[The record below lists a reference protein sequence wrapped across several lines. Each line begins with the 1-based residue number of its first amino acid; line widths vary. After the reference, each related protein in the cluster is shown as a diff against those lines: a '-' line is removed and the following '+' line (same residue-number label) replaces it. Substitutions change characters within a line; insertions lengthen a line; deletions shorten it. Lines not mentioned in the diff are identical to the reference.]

1 MTTASPAANT
11 LDRDD
16 IDDDELFALFD
27 SDEQVPPR
35 PAKAAPAAPPPANYV
50 PAVRQWLEWQ
60 CQMISGVHRG
70 VVFVLA
76 NARSDVLDSAV
87 FWPEEGG
94 STTVLRDV
102 ASKAL
107 RAGRGVVQKALDED
121 SDLTE
126 VCDYVAYPVT
136 HEDRLAGIIVLAIE
150 IRSEAQRQAV
160 LQLVEWGSMWLEAAL
175 GDLRGQSREAA
186 SLALTAIGDLA
197 QDIPLPLAAHKL
209 CTLLADNLECA
220 RVALGLTAGMQ
231 VQLVGI
237 SHQLQFDRRMKG
249 MSRIETAMEECID
262 QGEPLSLPVQPGRE
276 GALVKAHE
284 YLQQELGHVAVCSV
298 PLLSNGQAFGALT
311 LVWDRPAALDERM
324 AQLAGEIAQRV
335 APVIELKRRE
345 GRSGL
350 RRVGGRSL
358 GLAKRLF
365 GPGHLR
371 LKLGLLAVVLALGIS
386 GLTQT
391 DYRVSARST
400 IEGTLQQAIVA
411 PLAGYLASASA
422 RAGDRVEAGQVL
434 AVLDDRELLL
444 ERERWQ
450 SERDKHAKEYQEALA
465 TRDRA
470 KITIGS
476 ARIAQAEA
484 QLKLVEEQRARLT
497 LQAPFSGTLV
507 SGDLSRALGAPLE
520 RGQLLFEIVPNDA
533 YRVSLQ
539 VDEHDMAGLEPGQQG
554 RLRLAGLPDTAI
566 PFEITRIVPVASAE
580 QGTNHF
586 RVEGELKEI
595 PEGLRPGM
603 QGVAKVVTG
612 RGSLLWSW
620 TRELTDRLRLWL
632 WSVGF

>member
-1 MTTASPAANT
+1 M

-16 IDDDELFALFD
+16 IDDDDFFALL
-27 SDEQVPPR
+27 DEQLPPKS
-35 PAKAAPAAPPPANYV
+35 AKAAPPPANYV

-94 STTVLRDV
+94 SATILRDV
-102 ASKAL
+102 AAKAL
-107 RAGRGVVQKALDED
+107 RTGRGLVQKAMDED

-126 VCDYVAYPVT
+126 VCDYVACPVT
-136 HEDRLAGIIVLAIE
+136 HDDGLAGIIVLAIE
-150 IRSEAQRQAV
+150 IRSEVQRQAV
-160 LQLVEWGSMWLEAAL
+160 LQLVEWGSTWLEAAL
-175 GDLRGQSREAA
+175 GDLRGQSREASA
-186 SLALTAIGDLA
+186 LALTAIADLA
-197 QDIPLPLAAHKL
+197 QDIPLPLGAHKL
-209 CTLLADNLECA
+209 CTLLADNLECTK
-220 RVALGLTAGMQ
+220 VALGLNAGMQ
-231 VQLVGI
+231 VQVVGV

-249 MSRIETAMEECID
+249 ISRIETAMEECID
-262 QGEPLSLPVQPGRE
+262 QGELLSLPPLSGRE
-276 GALVKAHE
+276 GGLVKAHS
-284 YLQQELGHVAVCSV
+284 YLQQELGQVAVCSL
-298 PLLSNGQAFGALT
+298 PLLSEGHAFGALT
-311 LVWDRPAALDERM
+311 LVWDRPTALDERM
-324 AQLAGEIAQRV
+324 ARLVGEIAQRV

-350 RRVGGRSL
+350 RRLGARAI
-358 GLAKRLF
+358 GLARRLF

-371 LKLGLLAVVLALGIS
+371 LKLALLGVALVLGLS
-386 GLTQT
+386 GWVQT

-411 PLAGYLASASA
+411 PQAGFLASANA

-470 KITIGS
+470 KITIGA

-484 QLKLVEEQRARLT
+484 QLKLVEEQRARLQ
-497 LQAPFSGTLV
+497 LKAPFSGTLV
-507 SGDLSRALGAPLE
+507 SGDLSRAMGAPLE
-520 RGQLLFEIVPNDA
+520 RGQLLFEIVPNDG

-539 VDEHDMAGLEPGQQG
+539 VDEHDMAGLEPGQRG
-554 RLRLAGLPDTAI
+554 RLRLAGLPDTSI
-566 PFEITRIVPVASAE
+566 PLEITRVVPVASTE
-580 QGTNHF
+580 QGGNHF
-586 RVEGELKEI
+586 RVEGELQEV
-595 PEGLRPGM
+595 PDGLRPGM

>member
-16 IDDDELFALFD
+16 IDDDDLFALFD

-35 PAKAAPAAPPPANYV
+35 PAKAAPAAPPPANYAL
-50 PAVRQWLEWQ
+50 AVRQWLEWQ
-60 CQMISGVHRG
+60 CHMISGVHRG

-87 FWPEEGG
+87 FWPEESG

-107 RAGRGVVQKALDED
+107 RAGRGVVQKALDEE

-220 RVALGLTAGMQ
+220 RVALGLAAGMQ

-262 QGEPLSLPVQPGRE
+262 QGERLSLPPLVGRE
-276 GALVKAHE
+276 GGVVKAHS
-284 YLQQELGHVAVCSV
+284 YLQQEQGHVAVCSV
-298 PLLSNGQAFGALT
+298 PLLSDGHAFGALT
-311 LVWDRPAALDERM
+311 LIWDRPRVLDERM
-324 AQLAGEIAQRV
+324 GQLLGEIAQRI
-335 APVIELKRRE
+335 APVIDLKRRE

-350 RRVGGRSL
+350 RRLGGRAG

-371 LKLGLLAVVLALGIS
+371 LKLGLLAAVLAIGATSLI
-386 GLTQT
+386 QT
-391 DYRVSARST
+391 DYRISARST

-411 PLAGYLASASA
+411 PMAGYLASASA
-422 RAGDRVEAGQVL
+422 RAGDRVEVGQVL

-444 ERERWQ
+444 ELERWQ
-450 SERDKHAKEYQEALA
+450 SERDKYAKEYQEALA

-484 QLKLVEEQRARLT
+484 QLKLVEEQRERLQ
-497 LQAPFSGTLV
+497 LKAPFSGTLV

-520 RGQLLFEIVPNDA
+520 RGQLMFEIVPNDG

-539 VDEHDMAGLEPGQQG
+539 VDEHDMAGLEPGQHG

-566 PFEITRIVPVASAE
+566 PLEITRVVPVASNE
-580 QGTNHF
+580 QGGNHF
-586 RVEGELKEI
+586 RVEGELPEI